1 MKLRCI
7 AIMLGTLFL
16 FGGCS
21 SDSEQEDQFLV
32 RVNSFGITNAEV
44 NVLLKFE
51 TTLDSSFHLSED
63 VRANFINNF
72 IQTQLLIQEA
82 SKRKLDQR
90 EGFRQT
96 IQRYWESTL
105 IRDLLEEKGRQL
117 RKTTIVSKE
126 EVETYYRLN
135 KNILENKSLEELWP
149 QLTKQLEDKKVT
161 LFLQKWIEELRAGAS
176 IEINDPDLAAKV
188 IGANEEKRKS
198 VRK

>member
-1 MKLRCI
+1 
-7 AIMLGTLFL
+7 MLGTLFL
-16 FGGCS
+16 LGGCS
-21 SDSEQEDQFLV
+21 SDLEQEDQFLV

-44 NVLLKFE
+44 NALLKFE
-51 TTLDSSFHLSED
+51 TTLDASSHLSED
-63 VRANFINNF
+63 TRADFINNL

-117 RKTTIVSKE
+117 RKTTIVTKE
-126 EVETYYRLN
+126 EVEAYYRLN
-135 KNILENKSLEELWP
+135 KHILENGSIEELWP

-161 LFLQKWIEELRAGAS
+161 LLLQKWIEELRAEAS

-188 IGANEEKRKS
+188 IGANVEKRKR